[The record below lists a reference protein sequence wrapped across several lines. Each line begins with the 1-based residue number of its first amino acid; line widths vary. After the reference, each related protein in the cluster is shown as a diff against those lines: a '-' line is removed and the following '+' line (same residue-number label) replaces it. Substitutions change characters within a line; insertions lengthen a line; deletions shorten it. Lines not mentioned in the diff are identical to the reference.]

1 MNIITILVP
10 DFTLILIGF
19 VLMRTTDWGQS
30 FWTSLE
36 KLVYFILFPALL
48 FVSTARTPLDFHATG
63 KLLQVALLAVSC
75 GIALGWL
82 AKPLFRPGPMI
93 FESGVQT
100 AFRFNSYIALAVA
113 FRLAGEAGTSLM
125 ALIIGFAVPVCNMA
139 AVHALAH
146 RNQGTLLKELAKNPL
161 LIATASGTLFNLAG
175 GSLPEVVAVTLARM
189 GSASIALGLLMVGA
203 GLKLTGLAEARGI
216 SAYFV
221 FVKLIAVP
229 AIALGLGR
237 WMALPPLQLQ
247 IAVMFCALPT
257 ASSAYVL
264 ATRMGGNGT
273 LVAFLISAGTLLSIA
288 TLPLWLLLVG

>member
-1 MNIITILVP
+1 MTILILLVP

-19 VLMRTTDWGQS
+19 ALMRVTDWGQP
-30 FWTSLE
+30 FWRGLE
-36 KLVYFILFPALL
+36 KLVYFVLFPALL
-48 FVSTARTPLDFHATG
+48 FVSTARTPLDFQATG
-63 KLLQVALLAVSC
+63 KLLQVALSAVVS

-113 FRLAGEAGTSLM
+113 FRLGGEQGASLM
-125 ALIIGFAVPVCNMA
+125 ALIIGFAVPLCNLA
-139 AVHALAH
+139 AVYALAF
-146 RNQGTLLKELAKNPL
+146 RNKGTLLKELAKNPL
-161 LIATASGTLFNLAG
+161 LLATVGGTLFNLSGA
-175 GSLPEVVAVTLARM
+175 SLPDILAVTLSRM

-203 GLKLTGLAEARGI
+203 GLKLSGLAEARGI
-216 SAYFV
+216 SAYFIG
-221 FVKLIAVP
+221 VKLVALP
-229 AIALGLGR
+229 AIALALGR
-237 WMALPPLQLQ
+237 WLQLPPLQLQ

-264 ATRMGGNGT
+264 ATRMGGNGP

-288 TLPLWLLLVG
+288 TLPLWLVAAG